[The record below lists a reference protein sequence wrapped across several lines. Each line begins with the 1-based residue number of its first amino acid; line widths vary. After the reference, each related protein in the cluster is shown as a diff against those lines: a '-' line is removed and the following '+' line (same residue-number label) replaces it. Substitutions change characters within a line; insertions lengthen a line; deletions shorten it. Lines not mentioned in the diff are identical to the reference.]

1 MVIVLKFFKKAIKIT
16 VFLIILLSAVGLGIY
31 GYQQVSTKLEIKS
44 ANNIALYDSKGNMF
58 FQGSGT
64 NEWVALE
71 DISEN
76 VINATISTEDKNF
89 YKHFGFDFL
98 RIIKAGYTNIVSGET
113 KQGASTI
120 TQQYVKNLFLDF
132 DKTWERKW
140 NEMWLTLNVETHYT
154 KDEILEGYLN
164 TINYGHGMYGIEN
177 AADYYFNK
185 SAKDLTLAEASMLV
199 GIPKSPSNYSPLVN
213 FDIAKQRQK
222 LILSGMVKNKYIT
235 EEEMN
240 EAYNEEL
247 ILIGK
252 KATINS
258 DTILYFQ
265 DAVLNELKSITSI
278 PSSFLDTGGL
288 KIYTTLDMEAQN
300 ALEQSIKEN
309 LEKNQEVQ
317 SSGVMVDPTNGN
329 IIALVGGRDYS
340 VSQFNRATKSKRQV
354 GSTMKPFLYYAA
366 LENGFTSSTSF
377 TSEETTFVFSNEDS
391 YSPKN
396 ANEIY
401 GHKPISL
408 AAAIAYS
415 ENVYA
420 IKTHMFLGEE
430 VLVDMAKRLGIN
442 SDLPAIPSLPLGTSE
457 IGIIDMAAA
466 YAVFANNGYKNTPHL
481 ITKVEDVEG
490 SVLYEFKETEELV
503 LNPSLTYILNEL
515 LTTTYDANFIDYN
528 YPTIINI
535 AGRLSRKYSVKS
547 GTTAT
552 DTWTIGYNPQVVT
565 AVWVGYDDSKTIEE
579 DLYSSTKNI
588 WADTMEIYLK
598 DKEEEWFE
606 MPSNVVGVLVD
617 PISGAPATEKTAKK
631 KILYYLKGT
640 EPTGEEMVFD
650 EKINN

>member
-1 MVIVLKFFKKAIKIT
+1 MYLKFFKKILKIT
-16 VFLIILLSAVGLGIY
+16 IFLIIISSAIGLGIY

-44 ANNIALYDSKGNMF
+44 ANNISLYDSKGNMY

-98 RIIKAGYTNIVSGET
+98 RIIKAGYTNIISGET

-140 NEMWLTLNVETHYT
+140 NELWLTLNVEAHYT
-154 KDEILEGYLN
+154 KEEILEGYLN

-235 EEEMN
+235 EAEMN

-265 DAVLNELKSITSI
+265 DAVLNELKSIKSI

-288 KIYTTLDMEAQN
+288 KIYTTLDMDAQN

-309 LEKNQEVQ
+309 LEKNKEVQ
-317 SSGVMVDPTNGN
+317 SAGVMIDPTTGN

-340 VSQFNRATKSKRQV
+340 LSQFNRATKSKRQV

-415 ENVYA
+415 ENIYA
-420 IKTHMFLGEE
+420 IKTHMFLGED
-430 VLVDMAKRLGIN
+430 VLVDTAKRLGISEN
-442 SDLPAIPSLPLGTSE
+442 LPAIPSLPLGTSE

-466 YAVFANNGYKNTPHL
+466 YSVFANNGYKNTPHL

-490 SVLYEFKETEELV
+490 NILYEFKETEELV

-515 LTTTYDANFIDYN
+515 LTTTNDTNFID
-528 YPTIINI
+528 
-535 AGRLSRKYSVKS
+535 
-547 GTTAT
+547 
-552 DTWTIGYNPQVVT
+552 
-565 AVWVGYDDSKTIEE
+565 
-579 DLYSSTKNI
+579 
-588 WADTMEIYLK
+588 
-598 DKEEEWFE
+598 
-606 MPSNVVGVLVD
+606 
-617 PISGAPATEKTAKK
+617 
-631 KILYYLKGT
+631 
-640 EPTGEEMVFD
+640 
-650 EKINN
+650 

>member
-1 MVIVLKFFKKAIKIT
+1 MLLKFFKKTLKIII
-16 VFLIILLSAVGLGIY
+16 FLIIILSAIGLGIY

-44 ANNIALYDSKGNMF
+44 ANNISLYDSKGNMY

-140 NEMWLTLNVETHYT
+140 NELWLTLNVEAHYT
-154 KDEILEGYLN
+154 KNEILEGYLN

-185 SAKDLTLAEASMLV
+185 SAKELTLAEASMLV

-235 EEEMN
+235 EEEM
-240 EAYNEEL
+240 EDAYNEEL
-247 ILIGK
+247 KLIGK

-265 DAVLNELKSITSI
+265 DAVLNELKSIKSI

-288 KIYTTLDMEAQN
+288 KIYTTLDMKAQS

-309 LEKNQEVQ
+309 LEKNKEVQ
-317 SSGVMVDPTNGN
+317 SSGVMIDPTTGN

-377 TSEETTFVFSNEDS
+377 TSEETTFVFSNDDS

-420 IKTHMFLGEE
+420 IKTHMFLGEDI
-430 VLVDMAKRLGIN
+430 LVDMAKRLGIN
-442 SDLPAIPSLPLGTSE
+442 DNLPAIPSLPLGTSE

-466 YAVFANNGYKNTPHL
+466 YSVFANNGYKNTPHL

-490 SVLYEFKETEELV
+490 NVLYEFKETEELV

-515 LTTTYDANFIDYN
+515 LTTTYDSTFIDYN

-565 AVWVGYDDSKTIEE
+565 AVWVGYDNSKTIEE

-588 WADTMEIYLK
+588 WADTMETYLK
-598 DKEEEWFE
+598 DKEEVWFE

-617 PISGAPATEKTAKK
+617 PISGVPATEKTTKK
-631 KILYYLKGT
+631 RILYYLKGT

-650 EKINN
+650 EKLNN

>member
-1 MVIVLKFFKKAIKIT
+1 MVLKTPQI
-16 VFLIILLSAVGLGIY
+16 IIL
-31 GYQQVSTKLEIKS
+31 
-44 ANNIALYDSKGNMF
+44 
-58 FQGSGT
+58 
-64 NEWVALE
+64 
-71 DISEN
+71 
-76 VINATISTEDKNF
+76 IN
-89 YKHFGFDFL
+89 
-98 RIIKAGYTNIVSGET
+98 
-113 KQGASTI
+113 
-120 TQQYVKNLFLDF
+120 
-132 DKTWERKW
+132 
-140 NEMWLTLNVETHYT
+140 
-154 KDEILEGYLN
+154 
-164 TINYGHGMYGIEN
+164 
-177 AADYYFNK
+177 YFNK

-235 EEEMN
+235 EEEM
-240 EAYNEEL
+240 EDAYNKEL
-247 ILIGK
+247 KLIGK

-265 DAVLNELKSITSI
+265 DAVLNELKSIKSI

-288 KIYTTLDMEAQN
+288 KIYTTLDMEAQS

-309 LEKNQEVQ
+309 LEKNKEVQ
-317 SSGVMVDPTNGN
+317 SSGVMIDPTTGN

-377 TSEETTFVFSNEDS
+377 TSEETTFVFSNDDS

-420 IKTHMFLGEE
+420 IKTHMFLGEDI
-430 VLVDMAKRLGIN
+430 LVDMAKRLGIN
-442 SDLPAIPSLPLGTSE
+442 DNLPAIPSLPLGTSE

-466 YAVFANNGYKNTPHL
+466 YSVFANNGYKNTPHL

-490 SVLYEFKETEELV
+490 NVLYEFKETEELV

-515 LTTTYDANFIDYN
+515 LTTTYDSTFIDYN

-565 AVWVGYDDSKTIEE
+565 AVWVGYDNSKTIEE

-588 WADTMEIYLK
+588 WADTMETYLK
-598 DKEEEWFE
+598 DKEEVWFE

-617 PISGAPATEKTAKK
+617 PISGVPATEKTTKK
-631 KILYYLKGT
+631 RILYYLKGT

-650 EKINN
+650 EKLNN

>member
-1 MVIVLKFFKKAIKIT
+1 MKVIKKIIKII
-16 VFLIILLSAVGLGIY
+16 VFSLILITTIGLGVY

-44 ANNIALYDSKGNMF
+44 ANNISLYDINGNMY

-64 NEWVALE
+64 NEWVSLDE
-71 DISEN
+71 ISDN

-98 RIIKAGYTNIVSGET
+98 RIIKAGYTNILAGKT

-120 TQQYVKNLFLDF
+120 SQQYVKNLFLDF

-140 NEMWLTLNVETHYT
+140 NELWLTLNVETHYS
-154 KDEILEGYLN
+154 KDDILEGYLN

-185 SAKDLTLAEASMLV
+185 NAKDLTLAEASLLV

-213 FDIAKQRQK
+213 FELAKKRQK
-222 LILSGMVKNKYIT
+222 IILNGMVENGYIT
-235 EEEMN
+235 ENEMN
-240 EAYNEEL
+240 SAYAEEL
-247 ILIGK
+247 TLIGK

-265 DAVLNELKSITSI
+265 DAVLNELKTITSI

-288 KIYTTLDMEAQN
+288 KIYTTLDMEAQTV
-300 ALEQSIKEN
+300 LENSIDEN
-309 LEKNQEVQ
+309 LEGKDELQA
-317 SSGVMVDPTNGN
+317 SGVMIDPSNGN
-329 IIALVGGRDYS
+329 IIALIGGRDYS
-340 VSQFNRATKSKRQV
+340 ESQFNRAIKSTRQV

-377 TSEETTFVFSNEDS
+377 TSEETTFVFSNQDS

-396 ANEIY
+396 ANEVY

-408 AAAIAYS
+408 AAAISYS
-415 ENVYA
+415 ENIYA
-420 IKTHMFLGEE
+420 IKTHMFLGED

-442 SDLPAIPSLPLGTSE
+442 EDLPAIPSLPLGTSE

-466 YAVFANNGYKNTPHL
+466 YSVFANGGYKNTPHL
-481 ITKVEDVEG
+481 ITRVEDVNG
-490 SVLYEFKETEELV
+490 NVLYEFKETEELV

-515 LTTTYDANFIDYN
+515 LTTTYDSSFIDYN

-535 AGRLSRKYSVKS
+535 AGRLSKKYAVKS

-552 DTWTIGYNPQVVT
+552 DSWTIGYNPELVT
-565 AVWVGYDDSKTIEE
+565 AVWVGYDDSRTIDESI
-579 DLYSSTKNI
+579 YSTSKNI
-588 WADTMEIYLK
+588 WADSMEEYLT
-598 DKEEEWFE
+598 DREESWFE
-606 MPSNVVGVLVD
+606 MPSNVVGVLVE
-617 PISGAPATEKTAKK
+617 PISGKPATNDSTKK
-631 KILYYLKGT
+631 RILYYLKGT
-640 EPTGEEMVFD
+640 EPTGDEMVFD
-650 EKINN
+650 EKIEN